1 MRPAPPAAYFGE
13 WNYSMFG
20 LMKARTCHLD
30 GEQKLSRR
38 LHYCGACKT
47 IGRMYGHK
55 SRLFL
60 NNDTVFLGELLSA
73 VSIRRE
79 SKDDIPRLPSGLL
92 LQTDWAPAYQS
103 YNCLSLPRSEA
114 DIPLPLKIAATATVV
129 LTEFKIKDH
138 IADSPN
144 SVLKLAGRMY
154 SKSFREAS
162 AVLQTWGFPIGR
174 LRSCLESQSA
184 RENGVK
190 SGSYQAS
197 PEQIL
202 RHLAEPTAA
211 ASALFFEH
219 GVKLVGRGDLARKA
233 YKIGFD
239 FGFLIYLLDAFEDY
253 EKDFRKDQFNAIRQA
268 YRLSGPRLDR
278 ADRERVKVLLSGIAD
293 AMCEGLRA
301 LDLRESSSGLFTSRL
316 RSNLSA
322 RLAVQ
327 LPVAVAEAP
336 TRHCVAANRL
346 PSAGPGAR
354 VKSAISTA
362 IAMVR
367 ENKNEQ
373 ENRLLAAM
381 AAPIVFGSAVTI
393 ALLFPEQARNAA
405 SYRQCLGIAFNLM
418 FVTALVRS
426 VLAAPVRPL
435 LRFAQST
442 GNPPEQGAGPPPPGG
457 QFGPTPQAE
466 PPPPK
471 PKRGGSCCGD
481 SSWCDTCD
489 CCCECEACAEC
500 TGCCDCC

>member
-1 MRPAPPAAYFGE
+1 
-13 WNYSMFG
+13 MFG

-73 VSIRRE
+73 VSGKRE
-79 SKDDIPRLPSGLL
+79 SKDGPPRLASGGS
-92 LQTDWAPAYQS
+92 LQADWAPAYQS

-114 DIPLPLKIAATATVV
+114 DIPLPLSVAATATVV

-144 SVLKLAGRMY
+144 SVLKLAGRIY

-162 AVLQTWGFPIGR
+162 TVLQTWGFPIGR
-174 LRSCLESQSA
+174 LRSCLESQST
-184 RENGVK
+184 RENDVK
-190 SGSYQAS
+190 SGSYKAS

-202 RHLAEPTAA
+202 RHVAEPTAA

-219 GVKLVGRGDLARKA
+219 GAKLVDRGDLAGKA
-233 YKIGFD
+233 YQIGFD

-253 EKDFRKDQFNAIRQA
+253 EKDFRKDEFNAIRLA
-268 YRLSGPRLDR
+268 YRLAGPQLDR
-278 ADRERVKVLLSGIAD
+278 AHRERIKVLLQGLAD
-293 AMCEGLRA
+293 AMCEGLRG
-301 LDLRESSSGLFTSRL
+301 LGLPRSSLGLFITRL
-316 RSNLSA
+316 RSNLSV

-327 LPVAVAEAP
+327 LPVAAAQAP
-336 TRHCVAANRL
+336 MRHCVALNGL
-346 PSAGPGAR
+346 QYAGPGAR

-381 AAPIVFGSAVTI
+381 AAPIVFGSAVII

-426 VLAAPVRPL
+426 VLVAPVRPL
-435 LRFAQST
+435 LRFAQSA
-442 GNPPEQGAGPPPPGG
+442 GNPPEQGEGPPPAGG
-457 QFGPTPQAE
+457 QFGPTPQDQ
-466 PPPPK
+466 PPSPK

-481 SSWCDTCD
+481 SSCCDTCE